1 MADWIGTPT
10 VTLGNTTWTLAA
22 GSTLPTTLGIILN
35 NLTGFRVT
43 DNNGG
48 LSSGSYALN
57 YNLALSGM
65 LLTSVQV
72 DSTVAGVTDSITKN
86 VYNVLGGSLL
96 ATATSVNGAP
106 ATATITGS
114 PSSIYVAELVTVAGP
129 GSVIS
134 FANTYTAVP
143 EPTTMIAG
151 ALLLL
156 PFGASTL
163 RVLRKHRTA

>member
-1 MADWIGTPT
+1 MKRTLILASVCTCLLAASTSQSRASFTIVPGVSATGTMADWIGTPT

-65 LLTSVQV
+65 LLT
-72 DSTVAGVTDSITKN
+72 
-86 VYNVLGGSLL
+86 
-96 ATATSVNGAP
+96 
-106 ATATITGS
+106 
-114 PSSIYVAELVTVAGP
+114 
-129 GSVIS
+129 
-134 FANTYTAVP
+134 
-143 EPTTMIAG
+143 
-151 ALLLL
+151 
-156 PFGASTL
+156 
-163 RVLRKHRTA
+163 